1 MAATRLCRTDAGKL
15 IDGLKDL
22 SALLENLG
30 LEDGSVRLT
39 ADGDIRGIFTLD
51 KNVLEIIIGDD
62 QKEEMVRYRVEF
74 RGGGKCTVITYRT
87 VSICSKS
94 TRGTENAAT
103 DYMRNK
109 PDVKSWQILNQR
121 KRG

>member
-1 MAATRLCRTDAGKL
+1 MAAPRLCRTDAGKL

-51 KNVLEIIIGDD
+51 TNLLEIIIEDD
-62 QKEEMVRYRVEF
+62 QKTEMVRYIV
-74 RGGGKCTVITYRT
+74 
-87 VSICSKS
+87 
-94 TRGTENAAT
+94 
-103 DYMRNK
+103 
-109 PDVKSWQILNQR
+109 
-121 KRG
+121 

>member
-1 MAATRLCRTDAGKL
+1 MPATRFCSTDAGKL

-22 SALLENLG
+22 SALLEILG

-62 QKEEMVRYRVEF
+62 QKEEMVRYR
-74 RGGGKCTVITYRT
+74 G
-87 VSICSKS
+87 
-94 TRGTENAAT
+94 
-103 DYMRNK
+103 
-109 PDVKSWQILNQR
+109 
-121 KRG
+121 